1 MSASV
6 FGVSNIVTQSGAASS
21 IVVNRQLGDYD
32 PSGSGTWTAK
42 SGPVYP
48 SVGDELLLVVAG
60 TFGGGNT
67 SGPPGQVAQP
77 PAGFTAL
84 FDNPVTNTS
93 TGQVRGLWV
102 FRRTA
107 TSADAA
113 AGSYTIP
120 YSGTTPAGARAVAFL
135 VSVRPGAGE
144 SIQWDLS
151 SGQQNNAAA
160 SRMNTP
166 AASGGHAGDLVM
178 RVLWALSSSQTGTSR
193 THVKHDTPFDAAS
206 GGSALTPAG
215 VTAAEATI
223 FGYNLSVGRN
233 AQAADG
239 TAQQRYLPLIKED
252 GSAVTASNGVAVTA
266 IAEAVSQTAP
276 ANTVQPTVSGTAVV
290 GQTISVN
297 PGTWSGFPAPSF
309 TYQWTRDGAD
319 IAGATASTYTLVT
332 ADAGHTVRCRV
343 TADNGVGSPASA
355 TSSNGIAVPAAP
367 VNTVAPAIPAPVP
380 PAHPDSLYHTG
391 DTLTVTSG
399 TFSPTPDAITY
410 QWYRGASP
418 LTGETANQY
427 TLQVTDEGASISSH
441 VTASNGGGATTA
453 NSNTIVPA
461 VTAAISDASFLTYYS
476 GGAGNSDPALSI
488 GGARGGTMLDGL
500 DELFGPILGTVAQAG
515 GEFYRVVYVR
525 NTHSVST
532 AAAMKL
538 FIEQQFSHPGLH
550 LAVAV
555 PSVGANVAVP
565 ALASG
570 TTAPSGVTWI
580 TATDAASG
588 ADFGDLGPAAY
599 RGVYVRL
606 TVDAGTG
613 PTSEADAS
621 IAVEGSAA

>member
-6 FGVSNIVTQSGAASS
+6 FGVSNIVTQSSAASS

-67 SGPPGQVAQP
+67 SVPPGQLAQP

-84 FDNPVTNTS
+84 FDNPVTNTG

-166 AASGGHAGDLVM
+166 SVTGGHAADLVL
-178 RVLWALSSSQTGTSR
+178 RFLWQLSSSQTGTSR
-193 THVKHDTPFDAAS
+193 THVKHDTPFNAAS

-215 VTAAEATI
+215 VTSVEGTS

-239 TAQQRYLPLIKED
+239 SAQQRYLPLVKED
-252 GSAVTASNGVAVTA
+252 GSAVTGSNGVAVTA
-266 IAEAVSQTAP
+266 IAEAVAQTA
-276 ANTVQPTVSGTAVV
+276 ASFTVAPSVSGSASVGATLTVSDGTIAGFPTPTVTAR
-290 GQTISVN
+290 
-297 PGTWSGFPAPSF
+297 
-309 TYQWTRDGAD
+309 QWTRDGAD
-319 IAGATASTYTLVT
+319 ISGATGSTYVAVS
-332 ADAGHTVRCRV
+332 ADAGHTIRCRV
-343 TADNGVGSPASA
+343 TADNGVGSPATA
-355 TSSNGIAVPAAP
+355 TSSNGISIPAVP
-367 VNTVAPAIPAPVP
+367 VNTTAPSIPAGT
-380 PAHPDSLYHTG
+380 YHTG
-391 DTLTVTSG
+391 DTLTVTPGSY
-399 TFSPTPDAITY
+399 TPPPDTKTY
-410 QWYRGASP
+410 QWYRGTSP
-418 LTGETANQY
+418 LTGQTGTTY
-427 TLQVTDEGASISSH
+427 TLVVTDEGANITVH
-441 VTASNGGGATTA
+441 EVGHNGGGDSAEA
-453 NSNTIVPA
+453 VSNIIVPV
-461 VTAAISDASFLTYYS
+461 VTAPISDASILTFLS
-476 GGAGNSDPALSI
+476 GGVGNIDPALSI
-488 GGARGGTMLDGL
+488 GGARGGTLPPDL
-500 DELFGPILGTVAQAG
+500 NNLFGPILGTLAQAG
-515 GEFYRVVYVR
+515 GDLYRVVYVR
-525 NTHSVST
+525 NTHT
-532 AAAMKL
+532 INTLTGIKP
-538 FIEQQFSHPGLH
+538 FIEVPYDHPGMH
-550 LAVAV
+550 LSYAIPAEGV
-555 PSVGANVAVP
+555 NTAVP

-570 TTAPSGVTWI
+570 TTAPSGVTW
-580 TATDAASG
+580 ASNTDPAAG
-588 ADFGDLGPAAY
+588 LDFGDLGPSQYRGLYLRLHIDPGTTTVSESDATVAY
-599 RGVYVRL
+599 RG
-606 TVDAGTG
+606 TAT
-613 PTSEADAS
+613 
-621 IAVEGSAA
+621 